1 MFQLG
6 LMEVMQADR
15 EREMEAAIQ
24 RRQLL
29 RPQEGPREP
38 TQVQTPKRRTMAVR
52 VRPTGG

>member
-15 EREMEAAIQ
+15 EREMESAIR

-29 RPQEGPREP
+29 RPQDGPREP
-38 TQVQTPKRRTMAVR
+38 APAQAAKGRTMAVR